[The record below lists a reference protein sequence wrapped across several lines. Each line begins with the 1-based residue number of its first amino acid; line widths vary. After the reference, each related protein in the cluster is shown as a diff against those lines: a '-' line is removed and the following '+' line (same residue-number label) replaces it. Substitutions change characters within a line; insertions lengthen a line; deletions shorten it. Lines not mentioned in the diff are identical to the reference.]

1 MSERNLP
8 VVLDTNEAAKE
19 LQRNPQTLRVWACRG
34 TGPIRPLRIG
44 GRLGWKLEDI
54 RKLLEGQQ

>member
-1 MSERNLP
+1 MRERNLP

-19 LQRNPQTLRVWACRG
+19 LNRNPQTLRVWACRG
-34 TGPIRPLRIG
+34 NGPIRPVRIG
-44 GRLGWKLEDI
+44 GRLGWKLDDI